1 MQMKKT
7 VKAFYD
13 SAISCGGL
21 PEIEYDKRKILDQL
35 GVLNGSHLTNAGVCL
50 FSSGKP
56 IALKM
61 AVFATD
67 HKETFLDMDHKEGN
81 IFELIDEAVTYI
93 VKNIRWRVEMS
104 GDGFYP

>member
-1 MQMKKT
+1 
-7 VKAFYD
+7 
-13 SAISCGGL
+13 
-21 PEIEYDKRKILDQL
+21 
-35 GVLNGSHLTNAGVCL
+35 
-50 FSSGKP
+50 
-56 IALKM
+56 M

-93 VKNIRWRVEMS
+93 VKKIRWRVEMS